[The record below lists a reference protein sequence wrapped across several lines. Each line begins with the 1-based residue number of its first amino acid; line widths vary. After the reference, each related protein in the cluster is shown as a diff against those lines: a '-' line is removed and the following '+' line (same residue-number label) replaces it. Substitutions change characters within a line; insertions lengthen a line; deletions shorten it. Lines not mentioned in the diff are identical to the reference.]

1 MTPRRL
7 VALVEEA
14 VLDEPALLRLQRG
27 DNAWLEAHVADDG
40 TLGRHL
46 VDDTDAFDGDIRAQ
60 AVSSA
65 REAGDALVQLGRVL
79 VVLKVFQL
87 DVVYSAHLPLL
98 LAIG

>member
-7 VALVEEA
+7 VALVEA

-46 VDDTDAFDGDIRAQ
+46 VDDTDAFDGDVRAQ

-65 REAGDALVQLGRVL
+65 GQAGNGLVQLGRLL
-79 VVLKVFQL
+79 VMLKVFQL
-87 DVVYSAHLPLL
+87 DVVYSAHVSLL